1 MESFTKSS
9 AIVATS
15 NNKLD
20 TLQEIEDRIFT
31 IRGVQVMIDRDL
43 AEIYEV
49 ETRVINQAVKRNS
62 ERFPERYMFQ
72 LTKEEQQYYDSL
84 RSQFVILKNNEEPSR
99 SQIATLDNLKSQ
111 IVTSSMRG
119 KHSKYNSF
127 AFTEQGVSM
136 LASVLKSET
145 AVQTS
150 IKIID
155 AFVAMR
161 HFMQKNAKL
170 FVEIDNIKQHL
181 IQTDVHLN
189 ENDKKIEQVLT
200 LLEKNHEEDKQRLFF
215 EGQIYDAFSFMV
227 SLVQKAEK
235 EIILIDN
242 YAGVRT
248 LDVLSKK
255 KENVDVQLFTSKK
268 AKIAQSDI
276 DKFNA
281 QYPTITLNYTDTF
294 HDRFLIIDSSTAYS
308 IGSSVKDA
316 GKRCFAVTQINEEWM
331 VNMILEKIQ
340 NKITGHRL

>member
-1 MESFTKSS
+1 MESFTTSS
-9 AIVATS
+9 AIVAAS
-15 NNKLD
+15 SNKLE

-31 IRGVQVMIDRDL
+31 IRGVQVMIDKDL
-43 AEIYEV
+43 AKIYKV
-49 ETRVINQAVKRNS
+49 ETKVLNQAVKRNI
-62 ERFPERYMFQ
+62 ERFPERYRFQ

-84 RSQFVILKNNEEPSR
+84 RSQFV
-99 SQIATLDNLKSQ
+99 
-111 IVTSSMRG
+111 TSKKGGNR
-119 KHSKYNSF
+119 YLAY

-161 HFMQKNAKL
+161 HFMQKNAKI

-215 EGQIYDAFSFMV
+215 DGQIYDAFSFMV
-227 SLVQKAEK
+227 SLVQKAKK

-242 YAGVRT
+242 YAGVGT

-255 KENVDVQLFTSKK
+255 KENVDIHLFTSKK
-268 AKIAQSDI
+268 AKITQSDI
-276 DKFNA
+276 DKFNT
-281 QYPTITLNYTDTF
+281 QYPTITLNYTETF
-294 HDRFLIIDSSTAYS
+294 HDRFLIIDKEIAYS

-316 GKRCFAVTQINEEWM
+316 GKRCFAVTQINDKWM
-331 VNMILEKIQ
+331 VKMILQKIS
-340 NKITGHRL
+340 N

>member
-1 MESFTKSS
+1 MEPWKNMDNGNITVYNS
-9 AIVATS
+9 
-15 NNKLD
+15 LD
-20 TLQEIEDRIFT
+20 SLKEIEERIFC

-49 ETRVINQAVKRNS
+49 ETRIINQAVKRNI

-84 RSQFVILKNNEEPSR
+84 RSQIVILKNHEEPSR
-99 SQIATLDNLKSQ
+99 SQIATLYTLRSQ
-111 IVTSSMRG
+111 IVI
-119 KHSKYNSF
+119 SKKGGNRYLPF

-170 FVEIDNIKQHL
+170 
-181 IQTDVHLN
+181 
-189 ENDKKIEQVLT
+189 
-200 LLEKNHEEDKQRLFF
+200 
-215 EGQIYDAFSFMV
+215 
-227 SLVQKAEK
+227 
-235 EIILIDN
+235 
-242 YAGVRT
+242 
-248 LDVLSKK
+248 
-255 KENVDVQLFTSKK
+255 
-268 AKIAQSDI
+268 
-276 DKFNA
+276 DKFNT

-294 HDRFLIIDSSTAYS
+294 HDRFLIIDKATAYS

-331 VNMILEKIQ
+331 VKMILE
-340 NKITGHRL
+340 RL

>member
-1 MESFTKSS
+1 MESK
-9 AIVATS
+9 IHL
-15 NNKLD
+15 NNDLV
-20 TLQEIEDRIFT
+20 LVNNQLNSYQEIEDRIFI

-43 AEIYEV
+43 ADIYEV
-49 ETRVINQAVKRNS
+49 KTKRLNEQVKRNI
-62 ERFPERYMFQ
+62 ERFPERFMFQ
-72 LTKEEQQYYDSL
+72 LSD
-84 RSQFVILKNNEEPSR
+84 NESDKLVANCDR
-99 SQIATLDNLKSQ
+99 FKTL
-111 IVTSSMRG
+111 
-119 KHSKYNSF
+119 KHSSSNPY

-136 LASVLKSET
+136 LASVLNSET
-145 AVQTS
+145 AVQKS

-161 HFMQKNAKL
+161 RFIQSNAKL
-170 FVEIDNIKQHL
+170 FIELDHL
-181 IQTDVHLN
+181 RKEVSETNAHLQ
-189 ENDKKIEQVLT
+189 ENDRKIEHILT
-200 LLEKNHEEDKQRLFF
+200 IMDKYKIEDRQKLFF
-215 EGQIYDAFSFMV
+215 DGQIYDAFTFMV

-242 YAGVRT
+242 YAGVGT

-255 KENVDVQLFTSKK
+255 KDNVDVQLFTSKK

-281 QYPTITLNYTDTF
+281 QYPTITLNYTETF

-331 VNMILEKIQ
+331 VKMILERIAK
-340 NKITGHRL
+340 

>member
-1 MESFTKSS
+1 MESLNISN
-9 AIVATS
+9 AIVATGS
-15 NNKLD
+15 NKLD

-43 AEIYEV
+43 ADFYGVKTKRLNE
-49 ETRVINQAVKRNS
+49 QVKRNI
-62 ERFPERYMFQ
+62 ERFPEHYMFQ
-72 LTKEEQQYYDSL
+72 LSKEEQVYYDSL
-84 RSQFVILKNNEEPSR
+84 RSQIVTLKNNEKPSR
-99 SQIATLDNLKSQ
+99 SQIATLKNLKSQ
-111 IVTSSMRG
+111 NTTSNLRG
-119 KHSKYNSF
+119 TNTKYNSY

-189 ENDKKIEQVLT
+189 ENDKKIEHILT

-215 EGQIYDAFSFMV
+215 DGQIYDAFSFMV

-235 EIILIDN
+235 VIILIDN
-242 YAGVRT
+242 YAGVGT

-255 KENVDVQLFTSKK
+255 KENVDVLLFTSKK
-268 AKIAQSDI
+268 AKITQRDI

-281 QYPTITLNYTDTF
+281 QYPTIILNYTETF
-294 HDRFLIIDSSTAYS
+294 HDRFLIIDSNIAYS

-331 VNMILEKIQ
+331 VKMILEKI
-340 NKITGHRL
+340 TR

>member
-1 MESFTKSS
+1 MESLKISN
-9 AIVATS
+9 AIAVTNS
-15 NNKLD
+15 NELN
-20 TLQEIEDRIFT
+20 TLQEIENRIFC

-43 AEIYEV
+43 ADFYGV
-49 ETRVINQAVKRNS
+49 ETKVLNQAVKRNI
-62 ERFPERYMFQ
+62 ERFPERYRFQ
-72 LTKEEQQYYDSL
+72 ITKEEQQYYDSL
-84 RSQFVILKNNEEPSR
+84 RSQVV
-99 SQIATLDNLKSQ
+99 TLDNLKSQ
-111 IVTSSMRG
+111 FVTSSWGG
-119 KHSKYNSF
+119 KRKPSY

-161 HFMQKNAKL
+161 HFMQKNGKL

-189 ENDKKIEQVLT
+189 ENDKKIEHVLT

-227 SLVQKAEK
+227 SLIQKAKK

-242 YAGVRT
+242 YAGVGT

-255 KENVDVQLFTSKK
+255 KENVNVQLFTSKK
-268 AKIAQSDI
+268 AKITKSDI
-276 DKFNA
+276 EKFNA
-281 QYPTITLNYTDTF
+281 QYQTLTLDYTETF
-294 HDRFLIIDSSTAYS
+294 HDRFLIIDKKIAYS

-316 GKRCFAVTQINEEWM
+316 GKKCFAVTQINDEWM
-331 VNMILEKIQ
+331 VKMILEKI
-340 NKITGHRL
+340 

>member
-1 MESFTKSS
+1 MKSLNIS
-9 AIVATS
+9 NALVATDS
-15 NNKLD
+15 YKLD
-20 TLQEIEDRIFT
+20 TLQEIEDKIFI

-43 AEIYEV
+43 ADIYEV
-49 ETRVINQAVKRNS
+49 KTKRLNEQVRRNI
-62 ERFPERYMFQ
+62 ERFPAHYMFQ
-72 LTKEEQQYYDSL
+72 LTNDEQQYYNSL
-84 RSQFVILKNNEEPSR
+84 R
-99 SQIATLDNLKSQ
+99 SQIATLKNDKELSRSQIVTLNNLKSQ
-111 IVTSSMRG
+111 IATSSLRG
-119 KHSKYNSF
+119 KHSKYNSY

-181 IQTDVHLN
+181 IQTDVHLT
-189 ENDKKIEQVLT
+189 ENDRKIEHVLT
-200 LLEKNHEEDKQRLFF
+200 LLEKNHEVDKQRLFF
-215 EGQIYDAFSFMV
+215 DGQIYDAFSFMV

-242 YAGVRT
+242 YAGVGT

-268 AKIAQSDI
+268 AKITQSDI

-281 QYPTITLNYTDTF
+281 QYPTLSLNYTETF
-294 HDRFLIIDSSTAYS
+294 HDRFLIIDSSLAYS
-308 IGSSVKDA
+308 IGSSIKDA

-331 VNMILEKIQ
+331 VKMILER
-340 NKITGHRL
+340 ITK

>member
-1 MESFTKSS
+1 MESLNISN
-9 AIVATS
+9 AIVATGS
-15 NNKLD
+15 NKLD

-43 AEIYEV
+43 ADFYGVKTKRLNE
-49 ETRVINQAVKRNS
+49 QVKRNI
-62 ERFPERYMFQ
+62 ERFPEHYMFQ
-72 LTKEEQQYYDSL
+72 LSKEEQVYYDSL
-84 RSQFVILKNNEEPSR
+84 RSQIVTLKNNEKPSR
-99 SQIATLDNLKSQ
+99 SQIATLKNLKSQ
-111 IVTSSMRG
+111 NTTSNLRG
-119 KHSKYNSF
+119 TNTKYNSY

-189 ENDKKIEQVLT
+189 ENDKKIEHVLT

-215 EGQIYDAFSFMV
+215 DGQIYDAFSFMV

-235 EIILIDN
+235 VIILIDN
-242 YAGVRT
+242 YAGVGT

-255 KENVDVQLFTSKK
+255 KENVDVLLFTSKK
-268 AKIAQSDI
+268 AKITQRDI

-281 QYPTITLNYTDTF
+281 QYPTIILNYTETF
-294 HDRFLIIDSSTAYS
+294 HDRFLIIDSNIAYS

-331 VNMILEKIQ
+331 VKMILEKI
-340 NKITGHRL
+340 TR

>member
-215 EGQIYDAFSFMV
+215 EGQIYEAFSFMV
-227 SLVQKAEK
+227 SLVQKADK

-242 YAGVRT
+242 YVGVGT

-268 AKIAQSDI
+268 AKITQRDI
-276 DKFNA
+276 EKFNA
-281 QYPTITLNYTDTF
+281 QYPTITLNFTETF
-294 HDRFLIIDSSTAYS
+294 HDRFLILDKAIAYS

-316 GKRCFAVTQINEEWM
+316 GKRCFAVSQINEKWM
-331 VNMILEKIQ
+331 VKMILEKI
-340 NKITGHRL
+340 

>member
-1 MESFTKSS
+1 MKSLNIS
-9 AIVATS
+9 NALVAANS
-15 NNKLD
+15 YKLD
-20 TLQEIEDRIFT
+20 TLQEIEERIFC
-31 IRGVQVMIDRDL
+31 IRGVQVMIDKDL
-43 AEIYEV
+43 ADFYGV
-49 ETRVINQAVKRNS
+49 ETKRLNEQVKRNI
-62 ERFPERYMFQ
+62 ERFPAHYMFQ
-72 LTKEEQQYYDSL
+72 LTNDEQQYYNSL
-84 RSQFVILKNNEEPSR
+84 R
-99 SQIATLDNLKSQ
+99 SQIATLKNDKEPSGSQIVTLNNLKSQ
-111 IVTSSMRG
+111 FATSSLRG
-119 KHSKYNSF
+119 KHSKYNSY

-189 ENDKKIEQVLT
+189 ENDKKIEHVLT
-200 LLEKNHEEDKQRLFF
+200 LLEKNNEVDKQRLFF

-242 YAGVRT
+242 YAGVGT

-268 AKIAQSDI
+268 AKITQSDI

-281 QYPTITLNYTDTF
+281 QYPTITMNYTETF
-294 HDRFLIIDSSTAYS
+294 HDRFLILDKGIAYS

-331 VNMILEKIQ
+331 VKMILGRIS
-340 NKITGHRL
+340 

>member
-1 MESFTKSS
+1 MKSLNISS
-9 AIVATS
+9 AIVATNS
-15 NNKLD
+15 YKLD
-20 TLQEIEDRIFT
+20 TLQEIEDKIFI

-43 AEIYEV
+43 ADIYEV
-49 ETRVINQAVKRNS
+49 KTKRLNEQVRRNI
-62 ERFPERYMFQ
+62 ERFPAHYMFQ
-72 LTKEEQQYYDSL
+72 LTNDEQQYYNSL
-84 RSQFVILKNNEEPSR
+84 R
-99 SQIATLDNLKSQ
+99 SQIATLKNDKELSRSQFVTLNNLRSQ
-111 IVTSSMRG
+111 IATSSLRG
-119 KHSKYNSF
+119 KHSKYNSY

-189 ENDKKIEQVLT
+189 ENDKKIERVLT

-215 EGQIYDAFSFMV
+215 DGQIYDAFSFMV
-227 SLVQKAEK
+227 SLVQKTEK

-242 YAGVRT
+242 YASVGT

-255 KENVDVQLFTSKK
+255 KDNVDVQLFTSKK
-268 AKIAQSDI
+268 AKITQSDI

-281 QYPTITLNYTDTF
+281 QYPTITLNYTETF
-294 HDRFLIIDSSTAYS
+294 HDRFLIIDNATAYS

-331 VNMILEKIQ
+331 VKMILEKIS
-340 NKITGHRL
+340 I

>member
-1 MESFTKSS
+1 MEPLKNMDNGNITVYNS
-9 AIVATS
+9 
-15 NNKLD
+15 LD
-20 TLQEIEDRIFT
+20 SLKEIEEKIFC
-31 IRGVQVMIDRDL
+31 IRGAQVMIDKDL
-43 AEIYEV
+43 AEIYKV
-49 ETRVINQAVKRNS
+49 ETRIINQAVKRNI

-72 LTKEEQQYYDSL
+72 LTKEEQQFYYSL
-84 RSQFVILKNNEEPSR
+84 RSQFV
-99 SQIATLDNLKSQ
+99 TLDTLKSQ
-111 IVTSSMRG
+111 IVI
-119 KHSKYNSF
+119 SKKGGNRYLPF

-189 ENDKKIEQVLT
+189 ENDKKIEHVLT

-215 EGQIYDAFSFMV
+215 DGQIYDAFSFMV

-242 YAGVRT
+242 YASVGT

-255 KENVDVQLFTSKK
+255 KDNVDVQLFTSNK
-268 AKIAQSDI
+268 AKITQSDI
-276 DKFNA
+276 EKFNA
-281 QYPTITLNYTDTF
+281 QYPTLTLNYTETF
-294 HDRFLIIDSSTAYS
+294 HDRFLILDNATAYS

-331 VNMILEKIQ
+331 VKMILE
-340 NKITGHRL
+340 RL

>member
-1 MESFTKSS
+1 MKSLNIS
-9 AIVATS
+9 NAIVATNS
-15 NNKLD
+15 YKLD
-20 TLQEIEDRIFT
+20 TLKEIEERIFC
-31 IRGVQVMIDRDL
+31 IRGVQVMIDKDL
-43 AEIYEV
+43 ADFYGV
-49 ETRVINQAVKRNS
+49 ETKALNQAVKRNIG
-62 ERFPERYMFQ
+62 RFPERYRFQ
-72 LTKEEQQYYDSL
+72 LTKEEQLYYNSL
-84 RSQFVILKNNEEPSR
+84 RSQFV
-99 SQIATLDNLKSQ
+99 TLNNLKSQ
-111 IVTSSMRG
+111 IATSSLRG
-119 KHSKYNSF
+119 KHSKYNSY

-181 IQTDVHLN
+181 IQTDVHLT
-189 ENDKKIEQVLT
+189 ENDKKIERVLT
-200 LLEKNHEEDKQRLFF
+200 LLEKNHEVDKQRLFF
-215 EGQIYDAFSFMV
+215 DGQIYDAFSFMV
-227 SLVQKAEK
+227 SLVQKAKK
-235 EIILIDN
+235 EIFLIDN
-242 YAGVRT
+242 YAGIGT

-268 AKIAQSDI
+268 AKITQYDI
-276 DKFNA
+276 EKFNS
-281 QYPTITLNYTDTF
+281 QYPTITLNYTETF

-331 VNMILEKIQ
+331 VKMILKRIQ
-340 NKITGHRL
+340 K

>member
-1 MESFTKSS
+1 MESLQISN

-15 NNKLD
+15 SNNLD
-20 TLQEIEDRIFT
+20 TLQEIEERIFC
-31 IRGVQVMIDRDL
+31 IRGVQVMIDKDL
-43 AEIYEV
+43 AEIYKV
-49 ETRVINQAVKRNS
+49 ETKVLNQAVKRNIK
-62 ERFPERYMFQ
+62 RFPERYRFQ
-72 LTKEEQQYYDSL
+72 LTKEEQQYYDSS
-84 RSQFVILKNNEEPSR
+84 RSQIVTLKNNEEPSR
-99 SQIATLDNLKSQ
+99 SQIATLNNLKSQ
-111 IVTSSMRG
+111 NATSSLRG
-119 KHSKYNSF
+119 KNTKYNSY

-189 ENDKKIEQVLT
+189 ENDKKIEHVLT

-215 EGQIYDAFSFMV
+215 DGQIYDAFSFMV
-227 SLVQKAEK
+227 SLVQKAKK

-242 YAGVRT
+242 YAGVGT

-255 KENVDVQLFTSKK
+255 RENVDVQLFTSKK
-268 AKIAQSDI
+268 AKITQSDI
-276 DKFNA
+276 DKFNS
-281 QYPTITLNYTDTF
+281 QYPTITLNYTETF

-316 GKRCFAVTQINEEWM
+316 GKRCFAVTQINEDWM
-331 VNMILEKIQ
+331 VKMILEKIS
-340 NKITGHRL
+340 K